1 MTVDNW
7 ESFSNENILAAEKQ
21 RNNSQNL
28 RSLIDGILQQ
38 VANDMEQQRKAV
50 DVALQIRIDE
60 TRDSKCK
67 LEDHLS
73 KVQHQFFLVMVL
85 ITDHRD
91 SSSLYLQSKNQMRGT
106 TRNTKELNTITQ
118 TDRQTDRQ
126 TDTHTHTH
134 THTRARMLMY
144 CS

>member
-73 KVQHQFFLVMVL
+73 KVQHQFFLVMAL

-91 SSSLYLQSKNQMRGT
+91 SSLYLQSKNQMRGT

-118 TDRQTDRQ
+118 TDRQTDI
-126 TDTHTHTH
+126 HTHV
-134 THTRARMLMY
+134 
-144 CS
+144 C